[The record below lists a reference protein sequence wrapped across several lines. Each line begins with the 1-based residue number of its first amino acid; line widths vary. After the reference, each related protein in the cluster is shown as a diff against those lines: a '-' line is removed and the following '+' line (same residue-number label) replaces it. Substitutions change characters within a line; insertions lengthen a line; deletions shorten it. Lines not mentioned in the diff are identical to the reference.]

1 MHSDDFYSD
10 IAKLAEAEA
19 AEIEKA
25 TKGMTEIERKEYFL
39 AGAREHLEIL
49 RELKAAKFLIEQA
62 EQRIER
68 LAKELAELKA
78 ASANDDSSNAVAV
91 S

>member
-1 MHSDDFYSD
+1 MTPDEPDFYSE
-10 IAKLAEAEA
+10 IAKLAEEEA

-49 RELKAAKFLIEQA
+49 HELKAPKFLIEQA
-62 EQRIER
+62 EQRIAR
-68 LAKELAELKA
+68 LAKELAELKQGTRR
-78 ASANDDSSNAVAV
+78 
-91 S
+91 